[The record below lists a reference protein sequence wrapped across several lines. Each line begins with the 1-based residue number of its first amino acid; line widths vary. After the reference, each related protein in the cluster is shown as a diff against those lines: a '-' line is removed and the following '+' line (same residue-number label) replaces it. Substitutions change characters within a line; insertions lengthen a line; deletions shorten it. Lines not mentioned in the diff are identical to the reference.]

1 MNRSDKTVDSWLVL
15 NYQSGHKKSMVI
27 LVKRWHGKF
36 CKQAYYYTKD
46 IDTAKDIA
54 QESWQVIIR
63 KVYNLEDT
71 NKFGSWALSIVNRK
85 AIDWLRKNKR
95 TLTKLKGY
103 YEFEAGT
110 SETST
115 RDLSEVMKLKEAIV
129 SLPEGQQIV
138 LRLFYTESYS
148 ILEICEI
155 LNLSNGT
162 VKSRLF
168 YAREKLKTIIK
179 NRNHEKRI

>member
-1 MNRSDKTVDSWLVL
+1 MNRFDKTVDSWLVL
-15 NYQSGHKKSMVI
+15 NYQSGHKKSMAI

-36 CKQAYYYTKD
+36 CKQAYFYTRD
-46 IDTAKDIA
+46 IDVAKDIA
-54 QESWQVIIR
+54 QESWQVIINKIYR
-63 KVYNLEDT
+63 LEDT

-85 AIDWLRKNKR
+85 AIDWLRKKKR
-95 TLTKLKGY
+95 TVSKLKNY
-103 YEFEAGT
+103 YESEAEI
-110 SETST
+110 SESSKQNI
-115 RDLSEVMKLKEAIV
+115 DEVKKLKEAIV

-138 LRLFYTESYS
+138 LKLFYTESYS

-155 LNLSNGT
+155 LKLSKGT

-179 NRNHEKRI
+179 NRNHE

>member
-1 MNRSDKTVDSWLVL
+1 MNRTDKTVDSWLVL
-15 NYQSGHKKSMVI
+15 NYQSGHKKSMAI

-46 IDTAKDIA
+46 IDVAKDIA
-54 QESWQVIIR
+54 QESWQVIMN
-63 KVYNLEDT
+63 KVYRLEDT

-85 AIDWLRKNKR
+85 AIDWLRKKKR
-95 TLTKLKGY
+95 TNNKLKDY
-103 YEFEAGT
+103 YESEAVN
-110 SETST
+110 SESSKQNLNELE
-115 RDLSEVMKLKEAIV
+115 RLKKAID

-138 LRLFYTESYS
+138 LKLFYTESYS

-155 LNLSNGT
+155 LKLSKGT

-179 NRNHEKRI
+179 KRNHD

>member
-1 MNRSDKTVDSWLVL
+1 MNRFDKTVDSWLVL
-15 NYQSGHKKSMVI
+15 NYQSGHKKSMAI

-36 CKQAYYYTKD
+36 CKQAYFYTRD
-46 IDTAKDIA
+46 IDVAKDIA
-54 QESWQVIIR
+54 QESWQVIINKIYR
-63 KVYNLEDT
+63 LEDT

-85 AIDWLRKNKR
+85 AIDWLRKKKR
-95 TLTKLKGY
+95 TVSKLKNY
-103 YEFEAGT
+103 YESEAGI
-110 SETST
+110 SESSKQNI
-115 RDLSEVMKLKEAIV
+115 DEVKKLKEAIV

-138 LRLFYTESYS
+138 LKLFYTESYS

-155 LNLSNGT
+155 LKLSKGT

-179 NRNHEKRI
+179 NRNHE